1 MARVGTDI
9 VEISRI
15 KDLAKRERFLDRVF
29 TEDELAYQRT
39 RGMKAQTLAGAFASK
54 EAVAKLIGTG
64 IGKVSFKDIEIF
76 ANKSGRPYI
85 RLSQKAKDLA
95 KGFGIR
101 GMDLTISHD
110 GGMAIAIAT
119 EDWAY
124 EEELIEKLDQ
134 DPSLR
139 LKARPSNS
147 HKGDYG
153 RLGLIGGSKGMAG
166 SILMSSMA
174 ALRTG
179 SGLVYTWVPEDIV
192 KIAQIKSLENIVLS
206 LGYLD
211 RQKDR
216 EEALESLKTYQALAL
231 GPGMGRE
238 EGVLDLLKEVLDLD
252 MEMVIDGDGLFALAK
267 DPGITRGKKTII
279 TPHHKEMERLTG
291 KNLDAIRKD
300 PRTIAEDFAKNYETI
315 VVLKGH
321 NTVVTDGDN
330 TYINRTGN
338 PGMATA
344 GSGDV
349 LTGIIS
355 SFLGQGYGLFESA
368 KLGVFIHGLAG
379 DFAANDL
386 GEDSMVATDIIKHI
400 SQAIRTVRRWT

>member
-15 KDLAKRERFLDRVF
+15 EDLLKRERFLGWVF
-29 TEDELAYQRT
+29 TEEELAYQRT

-64 IGKVSFKDIEIF
+64 IGRISFKDIEVF

-95 KGFGIR
+95 RSFGIR
-101 GMDLTISHD
+101 GMDLSISHD
-110 GGMAIAIAT
+110 GGLAIAT
-119 EDWAY
+119 AVEDWAY
-124 EEELIEKLDQ
+124 EEDLSQKLEK
-134 DPSLR
+134 DPGLR
-139 LKARPSNS
+139 LKTRPSDS

-153 RLGLIGGSKGMAG
+153 KLGLIGGSKGMAG

-192 KIAQIKSLENIVLS
+192 EIAQIKSLENIVLS
-206 LGYLD
+206 LGSLD

-216 EEALESLKTYQALAL
+216 NEALKSLKTYQALAF

-238 EGVLDLLKEVLDLD
+238 EGVLDLLKEVLDLG

-267 DPGITRGKKTII
+267 DPSLLKGRKTII
-279 TPHHKEMERLTG
+279 TPHHKEMERLSG
-291 KNLDAIRKD
+291 KSLDAIRKD
-300 PRTIAEDFAKNYETI
+300 PRTIAEDFAQNYETI

-321 NTVVTDGDN
+321 NTVVTDGDH
-330 TYINRTGN
+330 TYINMTGN

-355 SFLGQGYGLFESA
+355 SFLGQGYGLFDSA

-379 DFAANDL
+379 DLAAFDL

-400 SQAIRTVRRWT
+400 SQAIRMVRRWT